1 MKITMSKMK
10 NAPYGGSNQSDAAN
24 ENTSVFSDIELET
37 SQKEMKKKWT
47 DLPRAVEHLLVSL

>member
-1 MKITMSKMK
+1 MSKMK

-37 SQKEMKKKWT
+37 SQKEMKKK
-47 DLPRAVEHLLVSL
+47 